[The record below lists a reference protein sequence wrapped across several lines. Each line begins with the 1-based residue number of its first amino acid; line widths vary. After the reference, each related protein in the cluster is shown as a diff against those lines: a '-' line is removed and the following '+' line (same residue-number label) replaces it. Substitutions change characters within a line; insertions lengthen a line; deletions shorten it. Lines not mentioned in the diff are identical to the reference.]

1 MELSRWQ
8 LLCLAHPK
16 EVFSWCC
23 QEDVGIEQGDFW
35 RRWEGAVTLGDSKI
49 PSQLL
54 VNACTFPSVL
64 LWFFHLAFWDPL
76 HSAHRLFQ
84 GHGLGRGKSNFS
96 FLLQLSCKSLDF
108 HIYFPGSLCAI
119 ILIRSL
125 LPLLCYSTHTLNLK
139 KKIKAVISYFHKWK
153 DVSSIGRHWKKFCSL
168 KILQLNY

>member
-1 MELSRWQ
+1 MGLSWWQ
-8 LLCLAHPK
+8 LLCLVHPK

-23 QEDVGIEQGDFW
+23 QEDAGVFW
-35 RRWEGAVTLGDSKI
+35 TVRFWEEMGRCCTWGGHQNPFPAASK
-49 PSQLL
+49 
-54 VNACTFPSVL
+54 CFY
-64 LWFFHLAFWDPL
+64 FHLSLAVVFPL
-76 HSAHRLFQ
+76 SSLTPTSQCSQTSFQ

-139 KKIKAVISYFHKWK
+139 KKIKAVISYFHK
-153 DVSSIGRHWKKFCSL
+153 
-168 KILQLNY
+168 